1 MTELIASLET
11 LHRLFTGRTV
21 AIESI
26 KRLEP
31 EERRKVLQHLIDD
44 GVTLSALPTG
54 VLKPDWDVIQ
64 DGTGLPQKLR
74 GAVHELTRNYAP
86 NLVVDAVMLELPED
100 VRESIAR
107 AFLPVEPEPE
117 MHRYEL
123 LDAETAEVL
132 WSGTEPF
139 NLKFFDYVGADG
151 SSRRYQREGLPVS
164 EFGPGAYGITSRTCY
179 RNVEDVAEQEKPK
192 PPVPEPMYTLLD
204 EDRGELA
211 KSDQVHP
218 DIRVVNASGAVVNYT
233 LVRTLPEYDAR
244 DETARMVALYRRAP
258 VK

>member
-1 MTELIASLET
+1 VTELIASLET

-139 NLKFFDYVGADG
+139 NPKFFDYVGADG

-164 EFGPGAYGITSRTCY
+164 EFG
-179 RNVEDVAEQEKPK
+179 
-192 PPVPEPMYTLLD
+192 PMYTLLD